1 MRNIYRT
8 SYYTSRP
15 WCSIMLNANGSK
27 GVEGL
32 GEMRTPADTGGV
44 GKRVIFRRRPL
55 WTTPSGGCTKLT
67 ANYVNTLVRVVQNQ
81 KVSDLRSTT
90 LLLFYVCP
98 LLLPPNLIEIG
109 EYLEV
114 TQGQGV
120 FTISTMKS
128 EICI

>member
-1 MRNIYRT
+1 
-8 SYYTSRP
+8 
-15 WCSIMLNANGSK
+15 
-27 GVEGL
+27 
-32 GEMRTPADTGGV
+32 MRTAARGQRGWVKCGHLRTGGV
-44 GKRVIFRRRPL
+44 GKRVIFCRRPL

-98 LLLPPNLIEIG
+98 QLLPPNLIEIG

-120 FTISTMKS
+120 FTIPTMKS